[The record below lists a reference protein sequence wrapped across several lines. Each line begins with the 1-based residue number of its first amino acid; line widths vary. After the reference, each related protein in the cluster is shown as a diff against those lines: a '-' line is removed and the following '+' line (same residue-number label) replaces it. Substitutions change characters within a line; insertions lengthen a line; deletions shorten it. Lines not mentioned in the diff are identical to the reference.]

1 MIKRVFADYPLVIIA
16 LLLSAYGIAVVYSA
30 GQTDVLQASVASA
43 YRRQLAWFAVA
54 LVAAWLL
61 SRASVRLIEWVSW
74 PGYLLAIVLLLVTL
88 FFGSGGGTASSMR
101 GWLTVGGVRL
111 GQPAELAKV
120 AVVLMLAKVLAAR
133 RDPPKSLVELWLPAL
148 VVLVPWLLVMA
159 QPDLGTGMVF
169 VGIFFAMLFWA
180 GVSARLLLLAASP
193 AISLLLAF
201 NTGLW
206 GAWFLILIAVVL
218 WYKPYVV
225 EGVVLIVTNVA
236 MGVLAPILW
245 DKLAPHQRARLLVFL
260 DPSED
265 PQASGYHVIQSQI
278 AIGSGG
284 WFGKGFTLG
293 TQKRGSFLP
302 EQHTDFIFAVV
313 GEELGFLGVS
323 MALALFLL
331 LFLRV
336 IRVASRANDS
346 FSSLVAF
353 GLLGSWMVHVIENV
367 GMTLNLMPI
376 TGIPLPFFSYG
387 GSFMLACWL
396 AIGIL
401 VRISSE
407 GRGEADALPIGLRG
421 SSSRY

>member
-16 LLLSAYGIAVVYSA
+16 LLLSAYGVAVVYSA
-30 GQTDVLQASVASA
+30 GQTDVIRPSVATA
-43 YRRQLAWFAVA
+43 YQRQLIWLGVA
-54 LVAAWLL
+54 LVAAYVL
-61 SRASVRLIEWVSW
+61 SRASVRLLEWASW
-74 PGYLLAIVLLLVTL
+74 PAYLLACVLLVITL
-88 FFGSGGGTASSMR
+88 IFGSGAGTAASMK
-101 GWLTVGGVRL
+101 GWLTIGGVRL

-120 AVVLMLAKVLAAR
+120 AVVLMLARVMSSR
-133 RDPPKSLVELWLPAL
+133 RDAPKSLLELWQPAAL
-148 VVLVPWLLVMA
+148 VLVPWLLVMA

-169 VGIFFAMLFWA
+169 VGIFFAMLYWA
-180 GVSARLLLLAASP
+180 GVSAPLLILVASP
-193 AISLLLAF
+193 AISLVLAF

-225 EGVVLIVTNVA
+225 EGVVLIATNVA

-245 DKLAPHQRARLLVFL
+245 DKLAPHQKARLLVFL

-284 WFGKGFTLG
+284 WLGKGFTLG

-302 EQHTDFIFAVV
+302 AQETDFIFAVV

-323 MALALFLL
+323 LALALFLL

-336 IRVASRANDS
+336 IRVASRANDA

-353 GLLGSWMVHVIENV
+353 GLLGSWLVHVIENI

-396 AIGIL
+396 AVGIL

-407 GRGEADALPIGLRG
+407 GRGEADALPLGLRG
-421 SSSRY
+421 YSAR